1 MRSNARNPIAA
12 ILTLLGVLLSGS
24 PVLAADYP
32 VLAADYSVDF
42 GAETDAGKDAGTI
55 ACTVGRTCIAKME
68 SLGLTVTFF
77 LLRSQSERVRVDLYG
92 GDRGCCYFAGAADS
106 IDVDARK
113 PLSRMSFYRGIRA
126 RGALL
131 IENERVG
138 TLYLRFNLH

>member
-1 MRSNARNPIAA
+1 VRSNARNPIAA

-24 PVLAADYP
+24 PA
-32 VLAADYSVDF
+32 LAADYSVDF
-42 GAETDAGKDAGTI
+42 GAEIDVGKDAGTI

-68 SLGLTVTFF
+68 SLGLTITFF
-77 LLRSQSERVRVDLYG
+77 VLRSQSERVRVELYG

-106 IDVDARK
+106 IDVDPRK
-113 PLSRMSFYRGIRA
+113 PLSRGIRA

-131 IENERVG
+131 IENERMG